1 MYPSLRLQL
10 KHLHPLSKTT
20 TASPEQ
26 QHAQREKLTQE
37 QIKRRLQHT
46 PEQQDAQR
54 EKDRLARATARQNQ
68 NKSVGNL

>member
-1 MYPSLRLQL
+1 MQA
-10 KHLHPLSKTT
+10 T

-26 QHAQREKLTQE
+26 QDAQREKNRQE
-37 QIKRRLQHT
+37 QIKGRLQQT